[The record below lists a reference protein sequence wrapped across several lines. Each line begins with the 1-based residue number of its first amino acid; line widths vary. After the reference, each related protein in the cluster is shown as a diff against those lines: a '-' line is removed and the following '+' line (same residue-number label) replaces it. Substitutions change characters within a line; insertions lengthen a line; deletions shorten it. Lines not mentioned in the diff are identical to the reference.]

1 MPFDLSGKSA
11 VVTGAG
17 SGIGLAIASALSQ
30 AGAKVHM
37 LDLSAKA
44 ATAAADELN
53 TKRPKQPCAAHTC
66 DVSDEQAVKST
77 FDAICS
83 GARMD
88 ILVCNAGISAVGT
101 VVQATVA
108 DMDKVYKVNVLGVFY
123 CLKYGVQHMIADGKG
138 GAIVNLASI
147 ASLIGLTD
155 RFAYSMSKGAVLTMS
170 RSVAI
175 DYVKHG
181 IRCNAICPGRVHTPF
196 VDGYLAKNYPG
207 REKEVF
213 DRLSAWHPL
222 GRMGQPEEVAALVLY
237 LCSDEA
243 GFVTGVAYPI
253 DGGRSSL

>member
-1 MPFDLSGKSA
+1 MFDLSGKSA

-17 SGIGLAIASALSQ
+17 SGIGFAIASTLSR
-30 AGAKVHM
+30 AGAKVHL

-44 ATAAADELN
+44 VVAAADELN
-53 TKRPKQPCAAHTC
+53 AKRPKQPCTAHVC
-66 DVSDEQAVKST
+66 DVADEQAVKST
-77 FDAICS
+77 FDAVCKS
-83 GARMD
+83 ARMD

-101 VVQATVA
+101 VLQSTVA
-108 DMDKVYKVNVLGVFY
+108 DMDKVYKVNVLGVFF
-123 CLKYGVQHMIADGKG
+123 CLKYGVQHMLSDGKG

-147 ASLIGLTD
+147 ASLIGLND

-175 DYVKHG
+175 DYVKQG

-222 GRMGQPEEVAALVLY
+222 GRMGKPEEVAALVLY